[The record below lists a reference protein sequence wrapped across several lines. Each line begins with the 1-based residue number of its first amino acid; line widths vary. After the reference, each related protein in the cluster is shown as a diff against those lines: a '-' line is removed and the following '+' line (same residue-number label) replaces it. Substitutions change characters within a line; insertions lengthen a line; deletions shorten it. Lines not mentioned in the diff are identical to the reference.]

1 MAAISAHQVR
11 APPPMTQ
18 LTQKY
23 YLFKSI
29 FFSFSFCIFDGGS
42 CPLTSFTPAPCRQH
56 CDLLAVMWS
65 SAEVLEDESSPWL
78 SGSLSLS
85 SMEVNTALS
94 IQTDRQQNTE
104 QGLLSLTPL
113 SPRTSYT
120 VCPVPFLSRPSFLYL
135 RCYPALGLPGSCCCS
150 IHCLL

>member
-1 MAAISAHQVR
+1 
-11 APPPMTQ
+11 MTQ
-18 LTQKY
+18 TY
-23 YLFKSI
+23 YLFMSI
-29 FFSFSFCIFDGGS
+29 VFSFFFFCTFDGGS
-42 CPLTSFTPAPCRQH
+42 SPLTSFTPAPCRQH

-85 SMEVNTALS
+85 SMEANTALS

-120 VCPVPFLSRPSFLYL
+120 VCPLPFFVPSLLPVPEMLSCSWTSWELLLQHSLSSVNSSLPSMLIV
-135 RCYPALGLPGSCCCS
+135 C
-150 IHCLL
+150 